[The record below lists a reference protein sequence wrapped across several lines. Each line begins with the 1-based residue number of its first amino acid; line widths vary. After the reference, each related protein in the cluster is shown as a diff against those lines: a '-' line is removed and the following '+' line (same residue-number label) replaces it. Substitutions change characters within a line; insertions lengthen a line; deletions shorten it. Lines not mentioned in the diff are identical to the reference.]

1 MLQGVYDVRVHHFAD
16 EFQYK
21 LHIVQDGPH
30 IYAQIKHKDRAC
42 SFFNGS
48 TITSPAEEESHQFL
62 FRSAQVEDY
71 VNVLLPN
78 GERVNLSPP
87 GGYHVNGMLFGGT
100 VLGDEITGAMIIK
113 DMMVISLHGTRI
125 DGEPEVHI
133 EPRTDYIPGK
143 NPYCTCG
150 TGTCTHRGYCDCCH
164 VFEFMHCAGMP
175 DMPSPTPAV
184 PVCMSAYVN
193 SLFGITKEDLLKMM
207 PPMPEKDSGDGR
219 PEKSFTVN
227 GEKRPAHGKH
237 HYIDPN
243 YVYKQK

>member
-1 MLQGVYDVRVHHFAD
+1 MIQGVYQIQVHHFAD
-16 EFQYK
+16 VYPYT
-21 LHIVQDGPH
+21 LHIKQEGAK
-30 IYAQIKHKDRAC
+30 IFAQIKHKDRAC
-42 SFFNGS
+42 SFYNGS
-48 TITSPAEEESHQFL
+48 TIISPAEDETHQFL

-78 GERVNLSPP
+78 GQRVNLSPP

-100 VLGDEITGAMIIK
+100 VIGDELNGAIIIK
-113 DMMVISLHGTRI
+113 DMMVISMRGQRI
-125 DGEPEVHI
+125 PGQPEI
-133 EPRTDYIPGK
+133 QMEIRTDYIPGK

-150 TGTCTHRGYCDCCH
+150 TGTCTHRGYCDCCQ

-175 DMPSPTPAV
+175 DMPSPAPQV
-184 PVCMSAYVN
+184 PVCMSANVN
-193 SLFGITKEDLLKMM
+193 SLFGITKEDLAKMM
-207 PPMPEKDSGDGR
+207 PPPEDEPDDGR

-243 YVYKQK
+243 YVYNI